1 MVAIYRCHK
10 IGVVHHAA
18 VGTRIERLLV
28 MEALLN
34 GAKIPSRI
42 VACVSLPLVGFA
54 IYCSVVLVDV
64 IGTWSTSSSIH
75 RLSILATEISGAA
88 HDLQKERGYSA
99 GFVGSRGVKFVGE
112 LKRQQGATD
121 AKLEELSNAIGNIDL
136 DAYPAQLSENISGIN
151 SSLQQIAKQRTAINS
166 LSTTVPELA
175 KYYTSLIALMLT
187 TIEGMTEMSTDAELT
202 RSISAYTS
210 FLQAKESAGLERA
223 IGTAGFSAAR
233 FSKSA
238 HARFI
243 ELMAQQEAFLRT
255 FEIFASSEQ
264 KSYSKQTVHGSAVDN
279 VQNMREIV
287 IASVHGG
294 GTGGVDGS
302 YWFEQITKKIELL
315 KQVEDRLSS
324 DLIELAATK
333 LNAAR
338 SSAILM
344 GVVAA
349 VMAGLSAFLV
359 LTAARSIV
367 GPIRGITDV
376 IDEMAKGNHDLKISQ
391 AEQKNEIGD
400 LARAVLAFK
409 EEIVA
414 DQQRKSAEKEKESQ
428 AQLQRAQTI
437 SDQVSAF
444 ESKALTV
451 LDSVAHAA
459 EELEKTSENMS
470 SIAEQTSLQVTQA
483 ASGSTQAANNVQTVA
498 AAAEEMS
505 CSISEVI
512 RLVGESRN
520 IAQGAIEQTQS
531 STKQVSNL
539 VDAADAIGNVVSIIA
554 DIAAQ
559 TNLLALNATIEAAR
573 AGEAGK
579 GFAVVA
585 AEVKSLATQTAK
597 ATEEISNQIISIQGV
612 TSATSENIADVVKTI
627 DRMKE
632 LTDSISTS
640 IEQQGEATSE
650 ISHSAQEASAG
661 TGDIA
666 SSIDQVTQG
675 AEETGKASQDVQ
687 SAARELSENA
697 TAMRAE
703 VESFLDRVKAA

>member
-1 MVAIYRCHK
+1 MN
-10 IGVVHHAA
+10 
-18 VGTRIERLLV
+18 
-28 MEALLN
+28 ALLN
-34 GAKIPSRI
+34 NANIPTRI
-42 VACVSLPLVGFA
+42 IVCVCLPLLGFA
-54 IYCSVVLVDV
+54 VYCSVVLFDV
-64 IGTWSTSSSIH
+64 IGAWSSSSSIH

-112 LKRQQGATD
+112 LKRQQSATD
-121 AKLEELSNAIGNIDL
+121 AKLKELSNAIGRIDL
-136 DAYPAQLSENISGIN
+136 DAYPAQLSENISRIN
-151 SSLQQIAKQRTAINS
+151 SSLQQIANQRTAINS

-187 TIEGMTEMSTDAELT
+187 TIEGVTEMSTDAELT

-223 IGTAGFSAAR
+223 IGTAGFSAAS

-243 ELMAQQEAFLRT
+243 ELVAQQDAFLST
-255 FEIFASSEQ
+255 FEIFASPEQ
-264 KSYSKQTVHGSAVDN
+264 KSFSERTVRGPAVVN
-279 VQNMREIV
+279 VQNMRDIV

-294 GTGGVDGS
+294 GTRGVDGS

-338 SSAILM
+338 SSVILM

-367 GPIRGITDV
+367 GPVRGITDV

-414 DQQRKSAEKEKESQ
+414 DQQRKSEEKEKESRV
-428 AQLQRAQTI
+428 QLERAQTI

-451 LDSVAHAA
+451 LDSVAQAA
-459 EELEKTSENMS
+459 AELEKTSENMS
-470 SIAEQTSLQVTQA
+470 TIAEQTSQQVTQA

-505 CSISEVI
+505 CSIAEVI
-512 RLVGESRN
+512 RLVGESRD
-520 IAQGAIEQTQS
+520 IALGAIEQTQS

-597 ATEEISNQIISIQGV
+597 ATEEISNQITSIQGV